1 MSALSQT
8 HPWTNK
14 LLFLAQMDVQ
24 TASPVDALVESVRKD
39 GGLTSPSIPIER
51 RHVTLHHIGNFP
63 EVWDEVVG
71 PCRAAGDRVAMPQFL
86 AVFDRITSFRG
97 AHGNSP
103 LVLLGDDGVIGLR
116 ILHRLLGEALGRSFA
131 GRWQP
136 RRFFTPHVTLLYDRQ
151 RIAERPIVPVSW
163 TVREFVLVNSLVGL
177 GRHDVLARWPL
188 RSVDGVGQSS

>member
-14 LLFLAQMDVQ
+14 LLFLAQMDAV
-24 TASPVDALVESVRKD
+24 TASPVDALVENVRRRD
-39 GGLTSPSIPIER
+39 GLVGPSIPIER
-51 RHVTLHHIGNFP
+51 RHVTIHHIGNFP
-63 EVWDEVVG
+63 EVWDEVVD
-71 PCRAAGDRVAMPQFL
+71 PCRAAGDTVAMPPFV
-86 AVFDRITSFRG
+86 AAFDRLTSFRG

-136 RRFFTPHVTLLYDRQ
+136 KRFFTPHVTLLYDSQ
-151 RIAERPIVPVSW
+151 RIHERPIEPVSW
-163 TVREFVLVNSLVGL
+163 MVREFMLVNSLVGL
-177 GRHDVLARWPL
+177 GRHDVLARWTL
-188 RSVDGVGQSS
+188 RTPG